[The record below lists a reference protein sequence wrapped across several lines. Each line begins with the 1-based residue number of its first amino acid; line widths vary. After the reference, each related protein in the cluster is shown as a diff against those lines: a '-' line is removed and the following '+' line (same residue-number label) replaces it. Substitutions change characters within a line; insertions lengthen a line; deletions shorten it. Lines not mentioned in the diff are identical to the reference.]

1 MLKLTGKKH
10 YTKEFKKEAV
20 DLLKNSEKGSLK
32 IANDLGISRDNLLRR
47 NREFETEESE
57 TGTVMINSNDSEEV
71 KRLKKEMQILKQER
85 DILKKALG
93 IFSKP
98 EE

>member
-1 MLKLTGKKH
+1 MSERTRFSR
-10 YTKEFKKEAV
+10 EFKKEAV
-20 DLLKNSEKGSLK
+20 ELLRSSGKTSIE
-32 IANDLGISRDNLLRR
+32 IANDLGINRDNLLRWK
-47 NREFETEESE
+47 REFETEERN
-57 TGTVMINSNDSEEV
+57 TGRISINPEDSEEI
-71 KRLKKEMQILKQER
+71 KRLKKEMLILKQER

>member
-1 MLKLTGKKH
+1 MSERTRF
-10 YTKEFKKEAV
+10 TREFKEEAV
-20 DLLKNSEKGSLK
+20 ELLKSSGKTSLE
-32 IANDLGISRDNLLRR
+32 IANDLGINRDNLLRWK
-47 NREFETEESE
+47 REFEAEERN
-57 TGTVMINSNDSEEV
+57 TGTVNINPGDSEEI
-71 KRLKKEMQILKQER
+71 KRLKKEMLILKQER

>member
-1 MLKLTGKKH
+1 MSERTRFSQ
-10 YTKEFKKEAV
+10 EFKKEAV
-20 DLLKNSEKGSLK
+20 ELLRSSGKTSLE
-32 IANDLGISRDNLLRR
+32 IANDLGINRDNLLRWKREIEAEER
-47 NREFETEESE
+47 N
-57 TGTVMINSNDSEEV
+57 TGTISINPEDSDEI
-71 KRLKKEMQILKQER
+71 KRLKKEMLILKQER

>member
-1 MLKLTGKKH
+1 MSERTRFSR
-10 YTKEFKKEAV
+10 EFKKEAV
-20 DLLKNSEKGSLK
+20 ELLNKSGKTSLE
-32 IANDLGISRDNLLRR
+32 IANDLGINRDNLLRWK
-47 NREFETEESE
+47 REFEAEERN
-57 TGTVMINSNDSEEV
+57 TGTVNIAPEDSEEI
-71 KRLKKEMQILKQER
+71 KRLKKEMLILKQER

>member
-1 MLKLTGKKH
+1 MSERNK
-10 YTKEFKKEAV
+10 YSPAFKEEAV
-20 DLLKNSEKGSLK
+20 ELLRSSGKTSLE
-32 IANDLGISRDNLLRR
+32 IANDLGIKRDNLLRW
-47 NREFETEESE
+47 NREFEDKERDSGKIIINPADNEE
-57 TGTVMINSNDSEEV
+57 I

-98 EE
+98 QE

>member
-1 MLKLTGKKH
+1 MTAKKH
-10 YTKEFKKEAV
+10 YSKEFKREAV
-20 DLLKNSEKGSLK
+20 DLLKNSGKGSLE
-32 IANDLGISRDNLLRR
+32 IANDLGISRDNLLRW
-47 NREFETEESE
+47 NREFEAEERE
-57 TGTVMINSNDSEEV
+57 TGTVIINSNDSEEI

-98 EE
+98 DE

>member
-1 MLKLTGKKH
+1 MSERTKFS
-10 YTKEFKKEAV
+10 KEFKKEAV
-20 DLLKNSEKGSLK
+20 ELLRSSGKTSLE
-32 IANDLGISRDNLLRR
+32 IAGDLGINRDNLLRWK
-47 NREFETEESE
+47 REFETEERN
-57 TGTVMINSNDSEEV
+57 TGRISINPEDSEEI
-71 KRLKKEMQILKQER
+71 KRLKKEMLILKQER

>member
-1 MLKLTGKKH
+1 MSERTR
-10 YTKEFKKEAV
+10 YTREFKEEAV
-20 DLLKNSEKGSLK
+20 ELLKSSGKTSIE
-32 IANDLGISRDNLLRR
+32 IANDLGINRDNLLRWK
-47 NREFETEESE
+47 REFEAEERN
-57 TGTVMINSNDSEEV
+57 TGTVIITPEDSEEI
-71 KRLKKEMQILKQER
+71 KRLKKEMLILKQER